1 MNEEDGIISVVMS
14 APTSEFSAPDLSQ
27 SLQETLSQVW
37 GFSDFRALQEDAIRA
52 ATTGEDVLVVMPT
65 GAGKSLCYQL
75 PAAVADGVTLVVSPL
90 VALMRDQ
97 VVALQERTA
106 FAESGCAY
114 LNSSQNAS
122 EQREVLDALRDGNLK
137 LLYVAPER
145 FRASGFVEILK
156 SIKLARFVVDEA
168 HCISQWGH
176 DFRPDYLTLKS
187 AVEALGHPPLTAV
200 TATATKR
207 VQQSIIENLG
217 MREPAVFIGG
227 FDRPNLHFAV
237 VRCANDKER
246 SDKLMKALP
255 KLASRG
261 GSGLIYVATRKQ
273 CEEVASLA
281 SRVLAPLGIRAAS
294 YHAGMDGEARNE
306 IQSGWLNNEIHV
318 LVATNAFGMGIDKP
332 NVRYVIHWAYP
343 ESPESYYQE
352 AGRAGRDGRKSRVVI
367 LYHFADRRLREFFID
382 NDALT
387 SEMFVGALAA
397 INTRLQRP
405 TPLVNKENFNGAD
418 FNEPDFNDSDFNGST
433 RETPA
438 SDVAVIP
445 KSWWRVALGWSDIMS
460 RSVLGKMEHF
470 GLVER
475 VSENADNTVLRV
487 LHKQIAPQLLR
498 TIERHLK
505 NEQGERHARLN
516 EMIAFCKSTT
526 CRRRTLL
533 EYFGDEHEATPR
545 EYCCDICD
553 SPERFQKANAAIL
566 PDAAPSTHGADIHSI
581 LQNLDALRPRVGK
594 AKLEKLL
601 RGAKSKD
608 LEKFAAGHPLRG
620 VLAGCKTEQVQKF
633 LNALID
639 EGILAQASEE
649 EYFVCF
655 LTQKGRLAWQEKQ
668 ELSIA
673 LPRGYVA
680 SEVLD
685 CDEPGAELFEELR
698 NWRRRRA
705 SEENVPPY
713 CVLGDKTLRAIAALK
728 PLDEDAL
735 AQVSGVGPRKIEK
748 YSVEILAIVAP

>member
-1 MNEEDGIISVVMS
+1 M
-14 APTSEFSAPDLSQ
+14 
-27 SLQETLSQVW
+27 
-37 GFSDFRALQEDAIRA
+37 QEDAIGA
-52 ATTGEDVLVVMPT
+52 ATTGDDVLVVMPT

-75 PAAVADGVTLVVSPL
+75 PAAIADGITLVVSPL

-97 VVALQERTA
+97 VVALQERTT
-106 FAESGCAY
+106 FSEIGCAY

-122 EQREVLDALRDGNLK
+122 EQREVLDALRNGSLK

-145 FRASGFVEILK
+145 FRAAGFVETIK
-156 SIKLARFVVDEA
+156 SVKLARFVVDEA

-176 DFRPDYLTLKS
+176 DFRPDYLSLKI

-217 MREPAVFIGG
+217 MREPQVFIGG
-227 FDRPNLHFAV
+227 FDRPNLHFSV
-237 VRCANDKER
+237 VRCANDNER
-246 SDKLMKALP
+246 TNKLAKALP

-273 CEEVASLA
+273 CEEVAALA
-281 SRVLAPLGIRAAS
+281 SRVLAPLGIKAAS
-294 YHAGMDGEARNE
+294 YHAGMEADARNA

-352 AGRAGRDGRKSRVVI
+352 AGRAGRDGRKSRCVI

-387 SEMFVGALAA
+387 SEMFAGALAA
-397 INTRLQRP
+397 INTRLQAP
-405 TPLVNKENFNGAD
+405 APPEEQDNFNGAD
-418 FNEPDFNDSDFNGST
+418 FNEPNFNVAGQDVI
-433 RETPA
+433 A

-445 KSWWRVALGWSDIMS
+445 KNWWRVALGWNEIMS
-460 RSVLGKMEHF
+460 RSIVGKMEHF

-475 VSENADNTVLRV
+475 LSENADNTVLRV
-487 LHKQIAPQLLR
+487 VHKQIAPQLLR
-498 TIERHLK
+498 TIERHLQ
-505 NEQGERHARLN
+505 NERSERHARLN
-516 EMIAFCKSTT
+516 DMIAFCKSTT
-526 CRRRTLL
+526 CRRRALL

-545 EYCCDICD
+545 EYCCDVCD
-553 SPERFQKANAAIL
+553 APEKFQKAASSTL
-566 PDAAPSTHGADIHSI
+566 PSAAPSTRGADIHAI

-608 LEKFAAGHPLRG
+608 LEKFADDHPLRG
-620 VLAGCKTEQVQKF
+620 VLAGCKSDQVQKF
-633 LNALID
+633 LNELMD
-639 EGILAQASEE
+639 EGILAQAGEE

-655 LTQKGRLAWQEKQ
+655 LTEKGRVSWQEKQ
-668 ELSIA
+668 DIPTA

-680 SEVLD
+680 SEILED
-685 CDEPGAELFEELR
+685 DEPGVELFEELR

-713 CVLGDKTLRAIAALK
+713 CVLGDKTLRAIVALK

-735 AQVSGVGPRKIEK
+735 AQVSGVGPKKLEK
-748 YSVEILAIVAP
+748 YGADILAIVVS